1 MLWLNWDAVV
11 MHGFTGSYTCTSS
24 EGFEIGICK
33 DESHPGKDLAVEKL
47 QFCSYVVNC

>member
-1 MLWLNWDAVV
+1 MDVVVKLGCCLWSCMVLQEA
-11 MHGFTGSYTCTSS
+11 TCTSS

-47 QFCSYVVNC
+47 QFCML